1 MQDDA
6 QRWVALGFY
15 APDGPGSEDRLAV
28 LRFLTARGATAE
40 DLGRCIVEDTLPAL
54 ASELRR
60 RQPRLSL
67 RQVAEGSSTPI
78 DVATQIARAAG
89 FVGADPDQEQFLTHD
104 VEVFQTAAAAVE
116 MFGLES
122 TLQFS
127 RVAAAA
133 MAQIADAA
141 MTNFGQSV
149 GPALDVQR
157 AGELARAEAIDAA
170 TAMLLDAVPPI
181 LTKLFFHACE
191 AAIRRTAT
199 SGAAA
204 TSELT
209 VGFLDLVGST
219 GLAERLA
226 ADELGA
232 LISGFERDAIERV
245 TAVDGRVVKM
255 IGDEVM
261 FVTTDATA
269 ACAVALDIAEQVE
282 AHPVLPRLRGGLAA
296 GGLVR
301 GYGDYYGPV
310 VNTAARAVKLA
321 EPGAIIVTDEVRQ
334 RAESPALTFEPQGE
348 AVLRGF
354 DRPVTLFRLRR
365 P

>member
-1 MQDDA
+1 VQDDA

-15 APDGPGSEDRLAV
+15 DPDAAGSEDRLGA

-40 DLGRCIVEDTLPAL
+40 DLRRCIAEESWSAL
-54 ASELRR
+54 ASELRL

-67 RQVAEGSSTPI
+67 RQVAERSGTPI
-78 DVATQIARAAG
+78 DVAEQIIRAAG
-89 FVGADPDQEQFLTHD
+89 IVVADPDQEQFLAGD
-104 VEVFQTAAAAVE
+104 VDLFQLGAAGIE
-116 MFGLES
+116 LFGLES
-122 TLQFS
+122 TLQFT

-133 MAQIADAA
+133 LAQIADAA
-141 MTNFGQSV
+141 MTNFGQNV
-149 GPALDVQR
+149 APALEAQH
-157 AGELARAEAIDAA
+157 AGELARVEAGDAA
-170 TAMLLDAVPPI
+170 IALLLDGVPNV
-181 LTKLFFHACE
+181 LNSLFFHACE
-191 AAIRRTAT
+191 VAVRRAAIA
-199 SGAAA
+199 GAAV
-204 TSELT
+204 TSDLT

-219 GLAERLA
+219 AMAEQLA

-245 TAVDGRVVKM
+245 AAVGGRVVKM

-261 FVTTDATA
+261 FVATDATA
-269 ACAVALDIAEQVE
+269 ACSVALEIAEHVE
-282 AHPVLPRLRGGLAA
+282 GHPVLPRLRGGLAA

-321 EPGAIIVTDEVRQ
+321 EPGAILVTDEVRE
-334 RAESPALTFEPQGE
+334 RAESPALTFVSLGE
-348 AVLRGF
+348 MALRGF
-354 DRPVTLFRLRR
+354 NEPVALFRLRR